1 MTDPARLDAA
11 PAPADDDT
19 GAREAGRWVEPLLLA
34 ARHLGL
40 SVSPE
45 LARSAAAWS
54 KHAEPDAAGKVIEAF
69 GHFLVGGNYTVGIV
83 L

>member
-1 MTDPARLDAA
+1 MTDPARLEAA
-11 PAPADDDT
+11 PVPANDDT

-45 LARSAAAWS
+45 LVRSAAVICGDFNCKPDS
-54 KHAEPDAAGKVIEAF
+54 KPKRLA
-69 GHFLVGGNYTVGIV
+69 TVPFSHE
-83 L
+83 

>member
-1 MTDPARLDAA
+1 MTDPARLEAA
-11 PAPADDDT
+11 PVPANDDT

-45 LARSAAAWS
+45 ARAQRRRL
-54 KHAEPDAAGKVIEAF
+54 VEARRARR
-69 GHFLVGGNYTVGIV
+69 GHR
-83 L
+83 